1 MPYSDSARLE
11 KDPYQLGCRSCSRSQ
26 KDQLGAEAE
35 EEQAFQDVQTVA
47 EELQLEESEELEEL
61 EAFEEPEEPEQLL
74 AHRGLDKD
82 HSHRRTHKYN
92 QQEYLGQSELLHKHD
107 AH

>member
-1 MPYSDSARLE
+1 MPYSGSARLE
-11 KDPYQLGCRSCSRSQ
+11 KDPYQSGYRSYSRSQ

-35 EEQAFQDVQTVA
+35 EEQAFQDVQTAA
-47 EELQLEESEELEEL
+47 EELRLDEL
-61 EAFEEPEEPEQLL
+61 EAFEEPEQLL

-82 HSHRRTHKYN
+82 HSHRRTHRCN
-92 QQEYLGQSELLHKHD
+92 QQEYLDQSELLHKHD

>member
-1 MPYSDSARLE
+1 MPYSGSARLE
-11 KDPYQLGCRSCSRSQ
+11 KDPYQSGYRSYSRSQ

-35 EEQAFQDVQTVA
+35 EEQAFQDVQTAA
-47 EELQLEESEELEEL
+47 EELRLDEL
-61 EAFEEPEEPEQLL
+61 EAFEEPEQLL
-74 AHRGLDKD
+74 AHQGLDKD
-82 HSHRRTHKYN
+82 HSHRRTHRYN

>member
-11 KDPYQLGCRSCSRSQ
+11 KDPYQSRYRSYSRSQ

-35 EEQAFQDVQTVA
+35 EEQAFQDVQTAA
-47 EELQLEESEELEEL
+47 EELRLDEL
-61 EAFEEPEEPEQLL
+61 EAFEEPEQLL

-82 HSHRRTHKYN
+82 HSHRRTHRYN

>member
-1 MPYSDSARLE
+1 VPYSGSARLE
-11 KDPYQLGCRSCSRSQ
+11 KDPYQSGYQSYSRSQ

-47 EELQLEESEELEEL
+47 EELQLEEPEEL
-61 EAFEEPEEPEQLL
+61 EASEEPEQLL

-82 HSHRRTHKYN
+82 HSHRRTHRYN

>member
-1 MPYSDSARLE
+1 VPYSGSARLE
-11 KDPYQLGCRSCSRSQ
+11 KDPYQSGYRSYSRSQ

-35 EEQAFQDVQTVA
+35 EEQAFQDVQTAA
-47 EELQLEESEELEEL
+47 EELRLDEL
-61 EAFEEPEEPEQLL
+61 EAFEEPEQLL
-74 AHRGLDKD
+74 AHQGLDKD
-82 HSHRRTHKYN
+82 HSHRRTHRYN